1 MYRRQLA
8 ACNYSTK
15 GYKKTRY
22 DTVTADDLDIST
34 WAIYFACWP
43 MNRIGGGQH
52 GAVSIALHH
61 FVWLNFPCAQHEA
74 NNTQLILSSMNNCNF
89 IAVRCCTHADAQELL
104 CIAWNK
110 MSRNFPLLV
119 NTKRYSLFQITH
131 NMSPMEV
138 DASYQGCLPSCE
150 LHSRSPTVRC
160 YRQSSQFVDCM
171 LHNVEIGWFSI
182 QMLEKHKNALF
193 WLEIPPHSVYICM
206 YVGGH
211 WRHSHNKMDQVS
223 PLHVHVYI
231 LHSVSNGKDWER
243 SYADS

>member
-52 GAVSIALHH
+52 GAVSIALRH

-74 NNTQLILSSMNNCNF
+74 NNMQLILSSMNNCNF
-89 IAVRCCTHADAQELL
+89 IAVRYCTHADAQELL

-110 MSRNFPLLV
+110 MSRNFLLLV
-119 NTKRYSLFQITH
+119 NTQHTH
-131 NMSPMEV
+131 SSKSHTTCRLWRQMPV
-138 DASYQGCLPSCE
+138 IKDVFHPASYTVDHPLSGVTGKV
-150 LHSRSPTVRC
+150 HSS
-160 YRQSSQFVDCM
+160 
-171 LHNVEIGWFSI
+171 
-182 QMLEKHKNALF
+182 
-193 WLEIPPHSVYICM
+193 
-206 YVGGH
+206 
-211 WRHSHNKMDQVS
+211 
-223 PLHVHVYI
+223 
-231 LHSVSNGKDWER
+231 
-243 SYADS
+243 